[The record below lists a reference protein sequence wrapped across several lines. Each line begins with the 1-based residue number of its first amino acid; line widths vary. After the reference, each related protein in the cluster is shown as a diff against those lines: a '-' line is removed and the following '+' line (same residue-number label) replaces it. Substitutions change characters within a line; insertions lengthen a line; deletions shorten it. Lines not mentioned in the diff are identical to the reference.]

1 MSTYKIIFIGKKK
14 KYGSPVGTGVE
25 TSQIQAAILHSDMTV
40 KGMLMN
46 EDCLNKYSKKKKPL
60 KILSY
65 GKEQALFPQI
75 ISLISE
81 R

>member
-1 MSTYKIIFIGKKK
+1 MSKYKIIFIGKKK
-14 KYGSPVGTGVE
+14 KGSPVGTGVE
-25 TSQIQAAILHSDMTV
+25 TSQIQAAILHSGMTV

-46 EDCLNKYSKKKKPL
+46 EDCLNKYSKKKKKPL

-75 ISLISE
+75 ISVISE